1 VLVHV
6 LVPLALLGTLTADG
20 RTRLQDGPLDQ
31 GVGLGEP
38 GQHRPGGGAHVG
50 TIQVGPDALPQVG
63 DHVLGQTR
71 VGARRAGL
79 RALQTGVDAGLQSVA
94 LT

>member
-1 VLVHV
+1 MSLCCSHSWAHSPQTVAH
-6 LVPLALLGTLTADG
+6 ASRTA
-20 RTRLQDGPLDQ
+20 RWIW
-31 GVGLGEP
+31 VFGLGEA

-50 TIQVGPDALPQVG
+50 TVQVGPDALPQVG

-79 RALQTGVDAGLQSVA
+79 RALQTGVDAGLQGVG